1 MNGEEKTLEEKIL
14 NLLLTRGLMSTSQ
27 IARELNVRREI
38 VAGYLRALK
47 DQGKIEIHKVGNAYV
62 YSLKLQKVSR

>member
-1 MNGEEKTLEEKIL
+1 VKEENLEVKIL
-14 NLLLTRGLMSTSQ
+14 QLLSKGLMSTSQ

-38 VAGYLRALK
+38 IAGYLRALR

-62 YSLKLQKVSR
+62 YFLKLEKVKR

>member
-1 MNGEEKTLEEKIL
+1 VKEENLEVKIL
-14 NLLLTRGLMSTSQ
+14 QLLSKGLMSTSQ

-38 VAGYLRALK
+38 IAGYLRALR

-62 YSLKLQKVSR
+62 YSLKLEKVKR